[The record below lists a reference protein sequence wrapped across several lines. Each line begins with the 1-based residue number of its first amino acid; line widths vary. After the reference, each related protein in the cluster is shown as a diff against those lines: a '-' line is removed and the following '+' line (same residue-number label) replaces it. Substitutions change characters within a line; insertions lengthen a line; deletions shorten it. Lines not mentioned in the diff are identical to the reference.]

1 LKRRVNV
8 NRRDYKILLDTSFLL
23 PFIGFRTDEAVM
35 NSIEKL
41 RGYRV
46 YFSEISILEALWKIV
61 KKIRE
66 ASSGEGYSDKNHVVE
81 AVVEGVRVIRRD
93 FNKAEITEKAVREAV
108 KLYLLGH
115 RDLVDNILYGIAVT
129 QGDMRFL
136 TIDEKLKDFVKSRNL
151 ETRVFIEP
159 ADL

>member
-1 LKRRVNV
+1 VNL
-8 NRRDYKILLDTSFLL
+8 NKRDYKILLDTSFLL

-46 YFSEISILEALWKIV
+46 YFSEISILEVLWKIV

-81 AVVEGVRVIRRD
+81 AVIEGIRVIRRD

-115 RDLVDNILYGIAVT
+115 RDLVDNILYSITVT

>member
-1 LKRRVNV
+1 MNK
-8 NRRDYKILLDTSFLL
+8 RDYKILLDTSFLL

-46 YFSEISILEALWKIV
+46 YFSEISILEVIWKIV

-66 ASSGEGYSDKNHVVE
+66 VSSGEGYSDKNHVVE
-81 AVVEGVRVIRRD
+81 AVIEGVRVIRRD

-129 QGDMRFL
+129 QGDMKFL

-151 ETRVFIEP
+151 ETHVFIEP

>member
-1 LKRRVNV
+1 VNV
-8 NRRDYKILLDTSFLL
+8 NKRDYKILLDTSFLL

-81 AVVEGVRVIRRD
+81 AVIEGVRVIRRD